1 MRRLELAL
9 AFLSTCAVACSSG
22 GKATSTSTSSSGT
35 STGGPPP
42 DIAFGTFG
50 SSSAKEGKNGF
61 RFGASSAA
69 TQIEDMNTNTD
80 WYKWTDPKQLNPT
93 NSRVFVGDAV
103 KGYTMAIE
111 DVKLLQAMHV
121 DSYRFSIE
129 WARVEPQKGM
139 IDETAMQH
147 YSDLLDALKAAGI
160 RPNVTIHHF
169 SNPVWVDDPGDPG
182 CMNGP
187 SFTNLCGLD
196 DDTGGPMVVS
206 AMADHATLLAQ
217 RFGDRVDDWATLNEP
232 VNYLI
237 ASYGA
242 GIFPPGKHDFLEDPT
257 GRFVNAIRN
266 YVAAHAAMYKA
277 IKAADTIDADGDGV
291 AASVGLTKEA
301 AEWVASHGGALT
313 TNTNDVNARTRV
325 EWLYQYMFVEAIRQ
339 GGLDSKLS
347 GTIDEPHPEWKG
359 TLDWLGVQYYFRGGV
374 TSYPAIFPPPI
385 SATPCYSSIGGFACV
400 PPLDPTYYVP
410 VMQYEHDPA
419 GLYAVLTDFAK
430 RWPGLPLIVT
440 ESGIATQVG
449 ARRAEVIVRALE
461 QIDRAKKDGAD
472 VRGYYH
478 WSIFDNF
485 EWALGFVPRFGLYSV
500 DYTTYA
506 RTPTEGATV
515 FGEIAQSRKLTTM
528 MRTMYGGSGPLT
540 PEAPDGG

>member
-1 MRRLELAL
+1 M
-9 AFLSTCAVACSSG
+9 
-22 GKATSTSTSSSGT
+22 
-35 STGGPPP
+35 
-42 DIAFGTFG
+42 FG
-50 SSSAKEGKNGF
+50 SSSAASGKNGF

-80 WYKWTDPKQLNPT
+80 WYKWTDPKQLNPS
-93 NSRVFVGDAV
+93 NARVFVGDAV

-111 DVKLLQAMHV
+111 DVKLLQALHV

-129 WARVEPQKGM
+129 WARVEPQKGV

-169 SNPVWVDDPGDPG
+169 SNPVWVDDPADHA
-182 CMNGP
+182 CTNGP
-187 SFTNLCGLD
+187 SPTNLCGLD
-196 DDTGGPMVVS
+196 HPTGGPMVVQ

-232 VNYLI
+232 VNYVL

-242 GIFPPGKHDFLEDPT
+242 GMFPPGKSDLFTDPT
-257 GRFVNAIRN
+257 GKFVTAIRN
-266 YVAAHAAMYKA
+266 YIAAHAAMYKA

-291 AASVGLTKEA
+291 AASVGFTKEA
-301 AEWVASHGGALT
+301 AEWVASRGGASST
-313 TNTNDVNARTRV
+313 AMIDVSARDRI

-359 TLDWLGVQYYFRGGV
+359 TLDWLGVQYYFRAGV
-374 TSYPAIFPPPI
+374 TGSPAIFPPPI
-385 SATPCYSSIGGFACV
+385 SATPCYSGIGGSACI

-449 ARRAEVIVRALE
+449 ARRAEVVVRALE
-461 QIDRAKKDGAD
+461 QIDRARRDGAD

-485 EWALGFVPRFGLYSV
+485 EWALGFVPRFGLYTV

-515 FGEIAQSRKLTTM
+515 FGQIAQSRKLTTM
-528 MRTMYGGSGPLT
+528 LRTMYGGSGPLT
-540 PEAPDGG
+540 PETTDGG